1 MPTEITMPQ
10 LGESITEGTV
20 ARWLKQPGERVE
32 KYETLLEVTTDKVDS
47 EIPSPAAGTLLEIVV
62 AEGTTVQ
69 VGALLARIGEAAEQ
83 KPDLVAIADQYD
95 IEPGTALGE
104 QPILTALA
112 SNGHQTSLANGS
124 VANRPWPPI
133 SPLVARMLVTHQL
146 RIEQIAGTGI
156 GGRVRK
162 QDVLRHLEQA
172 AAANIQPGPQ
182 LPVQPQAAP
191 AATQSAA
198 ARALLPAVQTLSDD
212 EELVP
217 LSGMRRAVA
226 EHMVRSLQTA
236 PHVTTFF
243 EVDLSRIVA
252 QREQLKGEFERQGAR
267 LTYTAY
273 FVQAAAAA
281 LRAVP
286 VLNGRYTEQG
296 IVRAR
301 RIHIGMAVALDEGLI
316 VPVIRDADEKNLLG
330 LARAVGDLAE
340 RARARKLRGEE
351 TQGGTF
357 TITNHGTAGSL
368 FSTPII
374 NQPQSAILGVG
385 ALVKRP
391 VVISHEGQDLIAI
404 RPMCY
409 ASLTYDHRL
418 VDGATADAFMLAWKR
433 ALEQPQ

>member
-1 MPTEITMPQ
+1 MPTDITMPQ

-20 ARWLKQPGERVE
+20 ARWLKRPGERVE
-32 KYETLLEVTTDKVDS
+32 KYETVLEVTTDKVDS

-69 VGALLARIGEAAEQ
+69 VGAVLARIGEAQPAQ
-83 KPDLVAIADQYD
+83 RPASVAGA
-95 IEPGTALGE
+95 PAAVAA
-104 QPILTALA
+104 P
-112 SNGHQTSLANGS
+112 ANGRQ
-124 VANRPWPPI
+124 RPWPPI
-133 SPLVARMLVTHQL
+133 SPLVARMLAEHQL
-146 RIEQIAGTGI
+146 QIEQIAGSGV

-162 QDVLRHLEQA
+162 QDVLRHLEQRSSVESLKHLSVEAFEHLNETA
-172 AAANIQPGPQ
+172 AS
-182 LPVQPQAAP
+182 P
-191 AATQSAA
+191 AARDEQGA
-198 ARALLPAVQTLSDD
+198 QTLAED

-217 LSGMRRAVA
+217 LTAMRRAVA
-226 EHMVRSLQTA
+226 NHMLHSAQTA
-236 PHVTTFF
+236 PQVTTFF
-243 EVDLSRIVA
+243 ELDLSRMVA
-252 QREQLKGEFERQGAR
+252 HRERQRAEFERQGAR

-286 VLNGRYTEQG
+286 ILNGRYTEQG

-330 LARAVGDLAE
+330 MARAVGDLAE
-340 RARARKLRGEE
+340 RARVRKLRPDE
-351 TQGGTF
+351 TRGGTF

-391 VVISHEGQDLIAI
+391 VVITHEGQDLIAI

-418 VDGATADAFMLAWKR
+418 ADGATADAFMAAWKR
-433 ALEQPQ
+433 ALEQYQ

>member
-1 MPTEITMPQ
+1 MPTDITMPQ

-20 ARWLKQPGERVE
+20 ARWLKRPGERVE
-32 KYETLLEVTTDKVDS
+32 KYETVLEVTTDKVDS

-69 VGALLARIGEAAEQ
+69 VGAVLARIGEAQPAQ
-83 KPDLVAIADQYD
+83 RPASVAGA
-95 IEPGTALGE
+95 PAAVAA
-104 QPILTALA
+104 P
-112 SNGHQTSLANGS
+112 ANGRQ
-124 VANRPWPPI
+124 RPWPPI
-133 SPLVARMLVTHQL
+133 SPLVARMLAEHQL
-146 RIEQIAGTGI
+146 QIEQIAGSGV

-162 QDVLRHLEQA
+162 QDVLRHLEQRSSVESLKHLSVEAFEHLNETA
-172 AAANIQPGPQ
+172 AS
-182 LPVQPQAAP
+182 P
-191 AATQSAA
+191 AARDEQGA
-198 ARALLPAVQTLSDD
+198 QTLAED

-217 LSGMRRAVA
+217 LTAMRRAVA
-226 EHMVRSLQTA
+226 NHMLHSAQTA
-236 PHVTTFF
+236 PQVTTFF
-243 EVDLSRIVA
+243 ELDLSRMVA
-252 QREQLKGEFERQGAR
+252 HRERQRAEVERQGAR

-286 VLNGRYTEQG
+286 ILNGRYTEQG

-340 RARARKLRGEE
+340 RARVRKLRPDE
-351 TQGGTF
+351 TRGGTF

-391 VVISHEGQDLIAI
+391 VVITHEGQDLIAI

-418 VDGATADAFMLAWKR
+418 ADGATADAFMAAWKR
-433 ALEQPQ
+433 ALEQYQ

>member
-1 MPTEITMPQ
+1 MPQ

-20 ARWLKQPGERVE
+20 SRWLKRQGEQVE
-32 KYETLLEVTTDKVDS
+32 QYESLLEVTTDKVDS
-47 EIPSPAAGTLLEIVV
+47 EIPSPAAGTLLEILVG
-62 AEGTTVQ
+62 EGTTVQ
-69 VGALLARIGEAAEQ
+69 VGALLARIGEAQPAHAAS
-83 KPDLVAIADQYD
+83 LVAVADQYD
-95 IEPGTALGE
+95 VEPGTLGAPAQLAPLPGNGQTPARPLGE
-104 QPILTALA
+104 SP
-112 SNGHQTSLANGS
+112 S
-124 VANRPWPPI
+124 RPWPPV
-133 SPLVARMLVTHQL
+133 SPLVARMLAEHQL
-146 RIEQIAGTGI
+146 QIEQIPGTGI

-162 QDVLRHLEQA
+162 QDVLRYLEKRESVRA
-172 AAANIQPGPQ
+172 FEHVSEPESAQ
-182 LPVQPQAAP
+182 LPSSQPEAVQALQRADAP
-191 AATQSAA
+191 PLQ
-198 ARALLPAVQTLSDD
+198 RANVQTLA

-217 LSGMRRAVA
+217 LTPMRRAVA
-226 EHMVRSLQTA
+226 EHMLRSVQTA

-243 EVDLSRIVA
+243 ELDLSRVVA
-252 QREQLKGEFERQGAR
+252 HRERSRAEFEQAGAR

-273 FVQAAAAA
+273 FVQAAVAA

-296 IVRAR
+296 IVRQR
-301 RIHIGMAVALDEGLI
+301 RVHIGMAVALDEGLI

-340 RARARKLRGEE
+340 RARTRKLRADE

-357 TITNHGTAGSL
+357 TISNHGTAGSL

-391 VVISHEGQDLIAI
+391 VVITHEGQDLITI

-418 VDGATADAFMLAWKR
+418 VDGATADAFMTAWKQ
-433 ALEQPQ
+433 ALEQIV